1 MVENRKQRKAL
12 LVLLMIALL
21 VALIAVFLWSAGKG
35 EPYDYVAAKA
45 EALGDDPDRIIAFVQ
60 DEVAGQDYE
69 GCLRG
74 PVGTLFSGA
83 GNDVDR
89 SALLVALLRKAG
101 AEARFAWADTT
112 WVEIAEGDKW
122 KDLLTSGP
130 ADAAATV
137 RTGDDLPT
145 EVFHTLTVTLRLTGQ
160 GLSDEA
166 SLALRT
172 AELATHPLLL
182 SFSGGEA
189 VLSVAGL
196 DPELRLPV
204 NKGKDE
210 TLALVFT
217 HQGPGEAKP
226 TVFTREIYTRKY
238 PDYPAMDDPRNRHII
253 TVAPWSLSRWAYDKE
268 RELTQSE
275 LKAFPDE
282 HARSSY
288 LLVLA
293 YMVESDEALAVMAG
307 HFKAAAYFTR
317 PRVIITSANFTKGS
331 DLPAWCAID
340 LRQNAVHVAG
350 DETVRAAIGVTRS
363 AYEGSLEADILAR
376 ATGRP
381 PISAFSALQQ
391 LFDRARPST
400 PERLRF
406 YASSLERLLK
416 ETTQGA
422 TLTFVAGE
430 GRQVVFERG
439 QGEELI
445 LKSISESLT
454 AAMEKA
460 KVEWGVLESKKL
472 TDKDFGRA
480 ALELETLFGPVAG
493 GSTDYRPTIDV
504 EESTREL
511 LVADSRIF
519 LMRTVEKGKEAI
531 VSLEYQFLSVD
542 GDISYES
549 IDYWDETN
557 KRPIRSSLTLRI
569 PAESVESSHVL
580 SRYYSQGLYDKGNM
594 FLMASREVH
603 RELKE
608 EGETVI
614 RFMKGDGDLT
624 DPIKL
629 YLTHM
634 KEEPIYVNSRERTIG
649 ILYAAGGFVKDNPKK
664 KPFDDVKPIPLD
676 KENNRWVINRWKILD
691 NPRYPLIGIKGSRFQ
706 TAISG
711 RVVSERTGLGIPDAK
726 VTVEGTRVAGTS
738 WGDGRFLLPV
748 IKKRFGEF
756 AVSASREGYAAT
768 KVKIDFTKPDAFPIS
783 LKLVP
788 RPSPEDFVWVTAGDA
803 EAELKKTEATDR
815 VRDLVRAAL
824 SENPELAALV
834 PKRRI
839 ALGGSFCHAW
849 LLFDRSNFH
858 ITGVTEDGLHGSSFV
873 GGMAS
878 DWASNS
884 ARAGLGI
891 GGSPYATQTGVIN
904 YYTGFI
910 SSWYA
915 YSAGKLDA
923 ISQMMDGKEFTDVG
937 HAHAMKFAMDFLNG
951 MSGLTEGAGGMVGR
965 MAGFRGDQFKAG
977 FMAGLEFFERNPVFR
992 GQ

>member
-1 MVENRKQRKAL
+1 MVENRKQRNAL
-12 LVLLMIALL
+12 LVLLMIVLL
-21 VALIAVFLWSAGKG
+21 VALIAAFLWSVTGG

-45 EALGDDPDRIIAFVQ
+45 EALGNDPGRIIAFVQ
-60 DEVAGQDYE
+60 DKVAGQDYE

-112 WVEIAEGDKW
+112 WVQIAEGDKW

-130 ADAAATV
+130 AAATVTV
-137 RTGDDLPT
+137 RTGDDLPA

-166 SLALRT
+166 SLVLRT

-182 SFSGGEA
+182 GFSGGEA
-189 VLSVAGL
+189 VLSVAGS
-196 DPELRLPV
+196 DSVLRLPV
-204 NKGKDE
+204 NRAKDE

-217 HQGPGEAKP
+217 HQEPGKAKP
-226 TVFTREIYTRKY
+226 AVFTREIYTRKY
-238 PDYPAMDDPRNRHII
+238 PDYPAADDPRNRYVI
-253 TVAPWSLSRWAYDKE
+253 TVAPWSLSRWAYEKE
-268 RELTQSE
+268 RELTQAE

-282 HARSSY
+282 HTRRGY

-293 YMVESDEALAVMAG
+293 YMVESDEALAAMAK

-317 PRVIITSANFTKGS
+317 PRVIITSANFIKGS
-331 DLPAWCAID
+331 DLPASCAID

-350 DETVRAAIGVTRS
+350 DETARAAIGVTRS
-363 AYEGSLEADILAR
+363 AYEGSLEADILSR

-381 PISAFSALQQ
+381 AISAFGALQQ

-400 PERLRF
+400 PQRLRF
-406 YASSLERLLK
+406 YASSLERLAK

-422 TLTFVAGE
+422 TLTFTAGQ

-439 QGEELI
+439 QGDELI
-445 LKSISESLT
+445 LKSISEVLT
-454 AAMEKA
+454 SAMEKA
-460 KVEWGVLESKKL
+460 KVEWGVLKSKKL
-472 TDKDFGRA
+472 TAKDFGRA

-493 GSTDYRPTIDV
+493 GSTDYRPTIDL

-511 LVADSRIF
+511 LVTDSRIF
-519 LMRTVEKGKEAI
+519 VMRKAWPDKPKI
-531 VSLEYQFLSVD
+531 VTLEYQFLSVD
-542 GDISYES
+542 GDIRYES
-549 IDYWDETN
+549 IDYWDEPN
-557 KRPIRSSLTLRI
+557 KRPIDYSTTLRI
-569 PAESVESSHVL
+569 PAKSVESSHVL

-608 EGETVI
+608 KGETTI
-614 RFMKGDGDLT
+614 RFMNWDGTLT

-629 YLTHM
+629 YLTDR
-634 KEEPIYVNSRERTIG
+634 KEATIYVNSRKRTIG
-649 ILYAAGGFVKDNPKK
+649 VLYAAGGYVKDNPQK
-664 KPFDDVKPIPLD
+664 KPYEEVKPILVKD
-676 KENNRWVINRWKILD
+676 RWETNRWQILD
-691 NPRYPLIGIKGSRFQ
+691 NDLYPLIGIPGSRFQ
-706 TAISG
+706 TALPG
-711 RVVSERTGLGIPDAK
+711 RVVSAATGLGIPDAK
-726 VTVEGTRVAGTS
+726 VVVEGTNAAGTT

-748 IKKRFGEF
+748 IRKRFGEF
-756 AVSASREGYAAT
+756 TVSASREGYAPR
-768 KVKIDFTKPDAFPIS
+768 KVKINFTEPDAFPII

-788 RPSPEDFVWVTAGDA
+788 RPRPEDFVWVTAGEA

-815 VRDLVRAAL
+815 VGDLVRAAL

-839 ALGGSFCHAW
+839 ALGGSFTQAW
-849 LLFDRSNFH
+849 LLFDSANFQ
-858 ITGVTEDGLHGSSFV
+858 ITGVTEDGLYGSSFG
-873 GGMAS
+873 GGMVR
-878 DWASNS
+878 DWASNG
-884 ARAGLGI
+884 ARAGLGM
-891 GGSPYATQTGVIN
+891 GGSPYETQTGVIN
-904 YYTGFI
+904 YYSGFI

-923 ISQMMDGKEFTDVG
+923 ISQMMDGKEFTDIG

-951 MSGLTEGAGGMVGR
+951 MSGLTEGVGGMAGR
-965 MAGFRGDQFKAG
+965 MAGFR
-977 FMAGLEFFERNPVFR
+977 
-992 GQ
+992 